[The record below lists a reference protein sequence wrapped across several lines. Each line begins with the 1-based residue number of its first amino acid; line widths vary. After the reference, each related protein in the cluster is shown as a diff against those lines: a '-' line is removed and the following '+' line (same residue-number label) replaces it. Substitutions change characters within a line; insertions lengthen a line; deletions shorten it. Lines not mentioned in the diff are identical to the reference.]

1 MNCARERCRRWAF
14 VFAKSLE
21 ATQHALPAMML
32 HQHNTEPLADKLS
45 ARIIFKFGS
54 EIRLGGGTR
63 DGRVNRDVPETTMS
77 KTLLA
82 LAAATS
88 ITVSVL
94 AASPAEARCKG
105 CVVGAGVAAS
115 VATGFMVGSAIANTF
130 FGVSIGT
137 ILAMGRLRRRLQS
150 S

>member
-1 MNCARERCRRWAF
+1 MGETLASAF
-14 VFAKSLE
+14 MRSRV
-21 ATQHALPAMML
+21 
-32 HQHNTEPLADKLS
+32 HNRTSDP
-45 ARIIFKFGS
+45 
-54 EIRLGGGTR
+54 
-63 DGRVNRDVPETTMS
+63 DGRLNRDVQETTMS

-82 LAAATS
+82 LAAVTS

-130 FGVSIGT
+130 FGVSIGI
-137 ILAMGRLRRRLQS
+137 ILAMRRLRRRLQS

>member
-1 MNCARERCRRWAF
+1 
-14 VFAKSLE
+14 
-21 ATQHALPAMML
+21 
-32 HQHNTEPLADKLS
+32 
-45 ARIIFKFGS
+45 
-54 EIRLGGGTR
+54 
-63 DGRVNRDVPETTMS
+63 MS

-137 ILAMGRLRRRLQS
+137 ILAMRRLRRRLHASGEVDTS
-150 S
+150 SFRFSNLDLEPGRLRASWLSNKRGACRTRRHASKDAAITPL

>member
-1 MNCARERCRRWAF
+1 M
-14 VFAKSLE
+14 VGS
-21 ATQHALPAMML
+21 
-32 HQHNTEPLADKLS
+32 TEICGYDH
-45 ARIIFKFGS
+45 
-54 EIRLGGGTR
+54 EQ
-63 DGRVNRDVPETTMS
+63 D
-77 KTLLA
+77 LLA

-137 ILAMGRLRRRLQS
+137 ILAVRRLRRRLQS